1 MTQNRIGALIL
12 AITIVSFAAS
22 RAAAQASPIAPGQ
35 SRTFASADNGASG
48 TNAGSVQSGS
58 ASFVTSPHTVRASAE
73 LIGVADM
80 SVTSFAEL
88 YNDFA
93 VSGAVPRV
101 IGAQVSANADW
112 AGALHATGV
121 AGPRASV
128 DITLT
133 LRDMTTG
140 RDVASAVIFEDDV
153 SGGTAGSDTSSPAGS
168 RQVSFQANVTRGHS
182 YRLIFRI
189 ECYAGTGAVIGGAGS
204 IFTPAGP
211 LSRQARLSSLSIQIG
226 PDQQELLEMIKTS
239 LSALTD
245 EVATIRVLVE
255 NTSTLVNERL
265 DVAVSTRASQVSV
278 NNVQNTVNVI
288 NTKVDDLAGKLMKLQ
303 RDSLRSA
310 IEAALVGDERY
321 NVAWYQTPEDAGG
334 YLKLVREIV
343 QETID
348 NAGKAGAPDFPGTS
362 LNKAREE
369 LALGDVYFA
378 AKGYKDA
385 YDHFRAAYLH
395 LSIVPGNHRP

>member
-1 MTQNRIGALIL
+1 MTQSRIGALIL
-12 AITIVSFAAS
+12 AIVIVSLAAG
-22 RAAAQASPIAPGQ
+22 RAAAQASPIAPGE
-35 SRTFASADNGASG
+35 SRTFSMATNGASG

-58 ASFVTSPHTVRASAE
+58 HGFSTSPHTVRASAE

-80 SVTSFAEL
+80 SVTSFAEV

-112 AGALHATGV
+112 AGALNATGV
-121 AGPRASV
+121 AGTRASV

-133 LRDMTTG
+133 LRDMTAG
-140 RDVASAVIFEDDV
+140 RDVASAVVFEDEV
-153 SGGTAGSDTSSPAGS
+153 SGGTFGSDTSSPSGS
-168 RQVSFQANVTRGHS
+168 RQVGFQANVTRGHS

-189 ECYAGTGAVIGGAGS
+189 ECFAGTGVIIGGAGS
-204 IFTPAGP
+204 IFTPVGP

-226 PDQQELLEMIKTS
+226 PDQQEMLEMIITS

-245 EVATIRVLVE
+245 EVATIKVIVQ
-255 NTSTLVNERL
+255 NTNTLVNERL

-288 NTKVDDLAGKLMKLQ
+288 NNKVDDLADKLMKFQ
-303 RDSLRSA
+303 RDALRSA
-310 IEAALVGDERY
+310 IEAALVEGNRY
-321 NVAWYQTPEDAGG
+321 NVTWYQTPQAAGG
-334 YLKLVREIV
+334 YLEFVREIV
-343 QETID
+343 QETI
-348 NAGKAGAPDFPGTS
+348 NGAAKAGRPDFTGTS
-362 LNKAREE
+362 LGQAREW
-369 LALGDVYFA
+369 LARGNNFYA
-378 AKGYKDA
+378 AKAYKDA
-385 YDHFRAAYLH
+385 YESYRTAYLH